1 MKTEKRNKN
10 PSGKEGNLKQTKGG
24 KKMSNNT
31 EMKKELGM
39 APAMATVVG
48 CVIGSGVF
56 FKPTAIYTA
65 TGGAPGLAIIA
76 WIVTSLVCLCAAMT
90 FAEIAILMPET
101 GGMPVYL
108 KRVFGEKAGYL
119 CGWMQTVIFYPG
131 LVAALGVAVANQ
143 AKLFLG
149 DGFVVPVAIACIII
163 MVALNCMGAKVGGAA
178 QTIFTVAKMVPLV
191 LIMVFGF
198 LKGNGNPIFDPMLGE
213 GLSFGSVL
221 GQLMIA
227 VLFAFEGWT
236 NVGAIAGEMK
246 DPGKD
251 LPKAIVGGVALIM
264 AVYVI
269 INLAYLWVLPADVM
283 MNLESPAS
291 AVAMEIFG
299 DMGGKLVSVGIM
311 ISAGGACN
319 GFILAGSR
327 TAYYMASQGDLPC
340 SKALSK
346 ISKTGVPVN
355 CIYLIGVLGAI
366 YALSGQFDLLTNL
379 GTFVGWV
386 FYTLTFLAVMKYRK
400 QAPDVKRTYK
410 VPAYP
415 VIPCIAI
422 LSGLYVLLNQL
433 FMAGM
438 TATMISVGGIVLVL
452 IGLPVR
458 AICCKKK

>member
-1 MKTEKRNKN
+1 
-10 PSGKEGNLKQTKGG
+10 
-24 KKMSNNT
+24 MSNNNN

-39 APAMATVVG
+39 GAAMATVVG

-56 FKPTAIYTA
+56 FKPTAMYTA
-65 TGGAPGLAIIA
+65 TGGAPGLAIVA
-76 WIVTSLVCLCAAMT
+76 WVITSLACLCAAMT
-90 FAEIAILMPET
+90 FAEIAILIPET

-108 KRVFGEKAGYL
+108 KKVFGDRAGYL
-119 CGWMQTVIFYPG
+119 CGWMQTVVFYPG
-131 LVAALGVAVANQ
+131 LVAALAVAVANQ

-149 DGFVVPVAIACIII
+149 DGMVVPVAIVCIII
-163 MVALNCMGAKVGGAA
+163 MVILNCMGAKVGGAA
-178 QTIFTVAKMVPLV
+178 QTIFTIAKLIPLV
-191 LIMVFGF
+191 LIMIFGF
-198 LKGNGNPIFDPMLGE
+198 IKGNGNPIFDPMLGE
-213 GLSFGSVL
+213 GLSYGSVL

-246 DPGKD
+246 NPGKD

-264 AVYVI
+264 AVYII

-291 AVAMEIFG
+291 AVAIKIFG

-319 GFILAGSR
+319 GFILSGSR
-327 TAYYMASQGDLPC
+327 TALYMAEQGDLPG

-346 ISKTGVPVN
+346 ISGTGVPIN
-355 CIYLIGVLGAI
+355 CIFLIGILGAI
-366 YALSGQFDLLTNL
+366 YALTGQFDLLTNL

-386 FYTLTFLAVMKYRK
+386 FYTLTFLAVMAYRK

-415 VIPCIAI
+415 VIPIIAI
-422 LSGLYVLLNQL
+422 ISGLYVLLNQL
-433 FMAGM
+433 FMAGPD
-438 TATMISVGGIVLVL
+438 ARKVAVGGIILVL

-458 AICCKKK
+458 AIFTKKKAA

>member
-1 MKTEKRNKN
+1 
-10 PSGKEGNLKQTKGG
+10 
-24 KKMSNNT
+24 MSNNN

-39 APAMATVVG
+39 GAAMATVVG

-56 FKPTAIYTA
+56 FKPTAMYTA
-65 TGGAPGLAIIA
+65 TMGAPGLAIVA
-76 WIVTSLVCLCAAMT
+76 WIVTSLMCLCAAMT

-108 KRVFGEKAGYL
+108 KRVFGEKAGFL
-119 CGWMQTVIFYPG
+119 CGWMQTVVFYPG
-131 LVAALGVAVANQ
+131 LVAALAVAVANQ
-143 AKLFLG
+143 AKLFVG
-149 DGFVVPVAIACIII
+149 DGFVIPVAFACIIV
-163 MVALNCMGAKVGGAA
+163 MTALNCMGAKVGGAA
-178 QTIFTVAKMVPLV
+178 QSLFTVAKLVPLV

-198 LKGNGNPIFDPMLGE
+198 LRGDGNPIFDPMLAD
-213 GLSFGSVL
+213 GLSPATVM

-246 DPGKD
+246 DPGRD

-299 DMGGKLVSVGIM
+299 DMGGKFVSVGIM

-327 TAYYMASQGDLPC
+327 TAYYMASQGDLPA
-340 SKALSK
+340 SKTLSK
-346 ISKTGVPVN
+346 ISGTGVPVN
-355 CIYLIGVLGAI
+355 CIFLIAGLGAL
-366 YALSGQFDLLTNL
+366 YALTGQFDLLTNL

-386 FYTLTFLAVMKYRK
+386 FYTLTFAAVMVYRK
-400 QAPDVKRTYK
+400 QAPDVERTYK
-410 VPAYP
+410 VPLYP
-415 VIPCIAI
+415 VIPLISI
-422 LSGLYVLLNQL
+422 ISGCYVLINQL
-433 FMAGM
+433 FMCGM
-438 TATMISVGGIVLVL
+438 GTTMVAVGGIVLVL

-458 AICCKKK
+458 AIFCKKK

>member
-1 MKTEKRNKN
+1 MENKN
-10 PSGKEGNLKQTKGG
+10 
-24 KKMSNNT
+24 

-39 APAMATVVG
+39 FTAMTTVVG

-56 FKPTAIYTA
+56 FKPTAMYTA
-65 TGGAPGLAIIA
+65 TGGAPGLAIVA
-76 WIVTSLVCLCAAMT
+76 WIITSLMCLCAAMT

-108 KRVFGEKAGYL
+108 KRVFGEKIGYL
-119 CGWMQTVIFYPG
+119 CGWMQTIVFYPG
-131 LVAALGVAVANQ
+131 LVAALAVAVANQ

-149 DGFVVPVAIACIII
+149 DGLVIPVAFACIII
-163 MVALNCMGAKVGGAA
+163 MVALNCMGAKVGGVA
-178 QTIFTVAKMVPLV
+178 QNVFTVAKLIPLI
-191 LIMVFGF
+191 LIMIFGF
-198 LKGNGNPIFDPMLGE
+198 IRGNGNPIFDPMLAD
-213 GLSFGSVL
+213 GLSTGSVL

-264 AVYVI
+264 AVYII

-291 AVAMEIFG
+291 AVAIEIFG
-299 DMGGKLVSVGIM
+299 QTGGKIVSIGIM

-319 GFILAGSR
+319 GFILSGSR
-327 TAYYMASQGDLPC
+327 TALYMASQGDLPG
-340 SKALSK
+340 SKTLSK
-346 ISKTGVPVN
+346 ISGTGVPVN
-355 CIYLIGVLGAI
+355 CIFLIGILGAI
-366 YALSGQFDLLTNL
+366 YALTGQFDLLTNL

-386 FYTLTFLAVMKYRK
+386 FYTLTFAAVMAYRK

-415 VIPCIAI
+415 VIPLIAI
-422 LSGLYVLLNQL
+422 ISGLYVLINQL
-433 FMAGM
+433 FMAGS
-438 TATMISVGGIVLVL
+438 TSRMIAVGGIILVLV
-452 IGLPVR
+452 GLPIR
-458 AICCKKK
+458 AIFAKKK

>member
-1 MKTEKRNKN
+1 
-10 PSGKEGNLKQTKGG
+10 
-24 KKMSNNT
+24 MSNNN

-39 APAMATVVG
+39 GAAMATVVG

-56 FKPTAIYTA
+56 FKPTAMYTV
-65 TGGAPGLAIIA
+65 TGGAPGLAIVA
-76 WIVTSLVCLCAAMT
+76 WVVTSLIVLCAAMT

-108 KRVFGEKAGYL
+108 KRVFGEKVGFL

-149 DGFVVPVAIACIII
+149 DGLVTPVAIACIIFA
-163 MVALNCMGAKVGGAA
+163 VVLNCLGAKVGGAA
-178 QTIFTVAKMVPLV
+178 QSIFTVAKLIPLV

-198 LKGNGNPIFDPMLGE
+198 LKGDGNPIFDPMLAD

-227 VLFAFEGWT
+227 VLFSFEGWT

-246 DPGKD
+246 NPGKD
-251 LPKAIVGGVALIM
+251 LPKAIVGGVAMIM

-269 INLAYLWVLPADVM
+269 INLAYLWVLPADIM
-283 MNLESPAS
+283 MSLESPAS
-291 AVAMEIFG
+291 AVAIEIFG

-311 ISAGGACN
+311 ISAAGACN

-340 SKALSK
+340 SKSLSK
-346 ISKTGVPVN
+346 ISKTGVPAN
-355 CIYLIGVLGAI
+355 CIYLIGVMAAL

-379 GTFVGWV
+379 GTFAGWM
-386 FYTLTFLAVMKYRK
+386 FYTLTFAAVMVYKK
-400 QAPDVKRTYK
+400 QAPDVARSYK

-415 VIPCIAI
+415 VIPAIAI

-433 FMAGM
+433 FMSGM

-458 AICCKKK
+458 AIFAKKTEKASFMPDVDLD

>member
-1 MKTEKRNKN
+1 MENK
-10 PSGKEGNLKQTKGG
+10 
-24 KKMSNNT
+24 T
-31 EMKKELGM
+31 EMKKEMGVFT
-39 APAMATVVG
+39 AMTVVVG

-76 WIVTSLVCLCAAMT
+76 WVVTSLMCLCAAMT

-108 KRVFGEKAGYL
+108 KRVFGEKIGYL
-119 CGWMQTVIFYPG
+119 CGWMQTVVFYPG
-131 LVAALGVAVANQ
+131 LVAALAVAVANQ

-149 DGFVVPVAIACIII
+149 DGLVIPVAMACIII
-163 MVALNCMGAKVGGAA
+163 MVVLNCMGAKVGGMA
-178 QTIFTVAKMVPLV
+178 QNIFTVAKLIPLI
-191 LIMVFGF
+191 LIMIFGF
-198 LKGNGNPIFDPMLGE
+198 IRGNGNPIFDPMLGE
-213 GLSFGSVL
+213 GLSAGSVM

-251 LPKAIVGGVALIM
+251 LPKAVVGGVALIM
-264 AVYVI
+264 AVYVV

-299 DMGGKLVSVGIM
+299 DMGGKIVSVGIM

-319 GFILAGSR
+319 GFILSGSR
-327 TAYYMASQGDLPC
+327 TALYMAEQGDLPG

-346 ISKTGVPVN
+346 ISGTGVPIN
-355 CIYLIGVLGAI
+355 CIFLIGILGAI
-366 YALSGQFDLLTNL
+366 YALTGQFDLLTNL

-386 FYTLTFLAVMKYRK
+386 FYTLTFLAVISYRK
-400 QAPDVKRTYK
+400 QAPDVERTYK
-410 VPAYP
+410 VPLYP
-415 VIPCIAI
+415 VIPLIAI
-422 LSGLYVLLNQL
+422 ISGCYVLINQL
-433 FMAGM
+433 FMAGSSSR
-438 TATMISVGGIVLVL
+438 MIAVAGIVLVL
-452 IGLPVR
+452 VGLPVR
-458 AICCKKK
+458 AIFTKKK